1 MYLNMSFNSAL
12 GGVVPASL
20 STAGIFDMQ
29 ARKTGH
35 KQTTE
40 GCMWEPLH
48 DTKANQHCYHTM
60 RLRRSC
66 NSLLD

>member
-29 ARKTGH
+29 AREDRVKSDDRG
-35 KQTTE
+35 
-40 GCMWEPLH
+40 LH
-48 DTKANQHCYHTM
+48 VGAIA
-60 RLRRSC
+60 
-66 NSLLD
+66 

>member
-12 GGVVPASL
+12 GGAVPASL

-29 ARKTGH
+29 ARRTGH
-35 KQTTE
+35 NETIE

-48 DTKANQHCYHTM
+48 GTEAIA
-60 RLRRSC
+60 
-66 NSLLD
+66 

>member
-12 GGVVPASL
+12 GGMVPASL

-29 ARKTGH
+29 ARRTGYN
-35 KQTTE
+35 QTIE

-48 DTKANQHCYHTM
+48 NTQAIEQVPDCHHIMQFHTKRQ
-60 RLRRSC
+60 
-66 NSLLD
+66 